1 MILEIVL
8 GVSAA
13 AAIGIAFKKH
23 GTLTAVLASAKKEA
37 SNLEAFAARIP
48 ADAKVEYAAI
58 VARLKTLG
66 L

>member
-23 GTLTAVLASAKKEA
+23 STLTAVLASAQREVALLEVYA
-37 SNLEAFAARIP
+37 SKL
-48 ADAKVEYAAI
+48 DASVVTEYNAI
-58 VARLKTLG
+58 IARLKAL
-66 L
+66 